1 MQTNSGSSFFSKPP
15 STTSNSKGTPL
26 LMNIQEKNTNLK
38 NKNLEYMVNIR
49 RSNRKDIIRN
59 NRFKN
64 VMKITGQETEQKEMV
79 ITSDGMVQVQSNLTP
94 SGFPPGLSH
103 LEKVKDAQRINKML
117 QEIENVEPNPDNLKG
132 YIELIKNG
140 DRLQKHQAI
149 IYLRKLLSNQ
159 QNLPIQETIDFNG
172 VPLLIE
178 LAKDTSELHLRLE
191 ATWCLANLVS
201 GTTQQTLGL
210 INKNIIQLFEQILD
224 DPYNQIVEQAIWGL
238 GNIIGDSIE
247 LRQLVVKSNVLNKL
261 IFILNQNRGMN
272 IQKHIIWCLSNALR
286 IRPRKEPYV
295 AMKNPVMALILAF
308 KTYNDP
314 EIKRDCL
321 FGMSEFCKT
330 NLLTLFTEEKFMESL
345 RQFYQSLYENNND
358 YQVIK
363 SEVSAIH
370 KIIGNITNGD
380 DFDTDKIINQ
390 GFLKDLCVLLCVEDD
405 MCKREIC
412 WILSN
417 IAAGTSCQIGSLL
430 NEPNLFDNLV
440 NLLYKSKKE
449 IQREAL
455 WAICNMTKNC
465 NKDQLN
471 YLIQNNIF
479 GVFKEFLGMDKDM
492 KMIVLILEAIPNML
506 DKSMVQNSPEGNK
519 SPLIDIMYDCGVAD
533 IISELQ
539 RHENDIVYEKSL
551 IILENYFELE
561 EY

>member
-1 MQTNSGSSFFSKPP
+1 MQNNTGSSFFSRPP
-15 STTSNSKGTPL
+15 ANPSNSTGVPL
-26 LMNIQEKNTNLK
+26 LMNSQNKNNNLK

-49 RSNRKDIIRN
+49 RSDRKDIIRN

-64 VMKITGQETEQKEMV
+64 VMKITGQEVVNPTTVM
-79 ITSDGMVQVQSNLTP
+79 TSEGLMMNHSL

-103 LEKVKDAQRINKML
+103 LEKVKDSQRIYKML
-117 QEIENVEPNPDNLKG
+117 QEIENFEPNIENLKNF
-132 YIELIKNG
+132 IELIKNG
-140 DRLQKHQAI
+140 DRLQKHQSI

-159 QNLPIQETIDFNG
+159 KNLPIQETIDLNG

-178 LAKDTSELHLRLE
+178 IAKDTSELHLRLE

-201 GTTQQTLGL
+201 GTTQQTMGL
-210 INKNIIQLFEQILD
+210 INKNIIQIFEEILK

-238 GNIIGDSIE
+238 GNIIGDSVE
-247 LRQLVVKSNVLNKL
+247 LRNKVVKTNVLNKL
-261 IFILNQNRGMN
+261 ILMLRQNRGFN
-272 IQKHIIWCLSNALR
+272 VQKHIIWCISNSLR
-286 IRPRKEPYV
+286 IRPRNEPYAERKNCV
-295 AMKNPVMALILAF
+295 AALISAF
-308 KTYNDP
+308 QAYNEVD
-314 EIKRDCL
+314 IKQDCL
-321 FGMSEFCKT
+321 FGVSEYCKT
-330 NLLTLFTEEKFMESL
+330 NLLIYFTDEKFMSSL
-345 RQFYQSLYENNND
+345 RQYYQYV
-358 YQVIK
+358 YQQTVEY
-363 SEVSAIH
+363 SEMKPQISAIH

-380 DFDTDKIINQ
+380 DFDTDKIIDQ
-390 GFLKDLCVLLCVEDD
+390 GYLKDLCIMLCVDDD

-417 IAAGTSCQIGSLL
+417 IAAGTENQIGSLL

-455 WAICNMTKNC
+455 WVICNMTKNC
-465 NKDQLN
+465 NKNQLN

-479 GVFKEFLGMDKDM
+479 SVFKSFLGLDQDM
-492 KMIVLILEAIPNML
+492 KMVVLILEAIPNML
-506 DKSMVQNSPEGNK
+506 SRSIDDNSPK
-519 SPLIDIMYDCGVAD
+519 DIQSPLIDVMYDCGIAD

-551 IILENYFELE
+551 HILETYFELE

>member
-1 MQTNSGSSFFSKPP
+1 
-15 STTSNSKGTPL
+15 
-26 LMNIQEKNTNLK
+26 
-38 NKNLEYMVNIR
+38 MVNIR
-49 RSNRKDIIRN
+49 RNNRKDIIRN

-64 VMKITGQETEQKEMV
+64 VMKITGQETDPNKLINTENGTM
-79 ITSDGMVQVQSNLTP
+79 TTPLHLTP

-117 QEIENVEPNPDNLKG
+117 QEIDNIEPNTAELPK
-132 YIELIKNG
+132 YIELIRNG
-140 DRLQKHQAI
+140 DRLQRHQAI

-159 QNLPIQETIDFNG
+159 QNLPIQETIDLNG
-172 VPLLIE
+172 VPLLIR

-201 GTTQQTLGL
+201 GSTQQTLGL
-210 INKNIIQLFEQILD
+210 INKNIIGLFEEILD
-224 DPYNQIVEQAIWGL
+224 DKYNQIVEQAIWGL
-238 GNIIGDSIE
+238 GNIIGDSVD
-247 LRQLVVKSNVLNKL
+247 LRQLVVKSNILNKL
-261 IFILNQNRGMN
+261 IFILNQNRGMT

-286 IRPRKEPYV
+286 IRPRKEPFEM
-295 AMKNPVMALILAF
+295 MKNPIVALILAF
-308 KTYNDP
+308 KAYNDP

-321 FGMSEFCKT
+321 FGISEFCKS
-330 NLLTLFTEEKFMESL
+330 NFLTLFTDDQFMASL
-345 RQFYQSLYENNND
+345 RQFYQLLYENNPD
-358 YQVIK
+358 YNVIK
-363 SEVSAIH
+363 TEISAIH
-370 KIIGNITNGD
+370 KIVGNITNGD

-390 GFLKDLCVLLCVEDD
+390 GFLKDLCVLLCIDDD

-417 IAAGTSCQIGSLL
+417 IAAGTACQIGSLL

-465 NKDQLN
+465 NKEQLN

-479 GVFKEFLGMDKDM
+479 GVFKEFLGMDKDE
-492 KMIVLILEAIPNML
+492 KMVILILEAIPNML
-506 DKSMVQNSPEGNK
+506 DKSMIENAPGGNK

-539 RHENDIVYEKSL
+539 RHENDIVYDKSL
-551 IILENYFELE
+551 LILENYFELE